1 MKKNRAM
8 RVAAMLLV
16 LVMMTSCFVGGTFAK
31 YTTSTTGTDSA
42 RVAYWG
48 FKEEGTVT
56 LDMFDGNY
64 KNTADETTVNS
75 ATTDNVIAP
84 GTEKEAEFGFAYTA
98 NDTIAAPE
106 VDYSITVTATGKI
119 DDAIKNN
126 PNIKWYLDGKLA
138 TAEGETTGSW
148 DALLTAIEALG
159 QTTVEAGNLPT
170 NFSQDQT
177 HKVKWVWEFETA
189 DNADTDADEM
199 AAQDKIDTEM
209 GNKTTLDEVEITIT
223 ITATQ
228 ID

>member
-64 KNTADETTVNS
+64 KNTAGETTVNS
-75 ATTDNVIAP
+75 ATNDNVIAP

-98 NDTIAAPE
+98 NGTIAAPE

-126 PNIKWYLDGKLA
+126 TNIKWYLDD
-138 TAEGETTGSW
+138 TAVDSF

-159 QTTVEAGNLPT
+159 QATVEAGNLPT
-170 NFSQDQT
+170 NFGQDQT

-189 DNADTDADEM
+189 DDADTDADEM